1 MVGGGFPQLAYRFP
15 QFHEL
20 AGLLSQLAGMVG
32 GGFPQLRN
40 LAGVFRGGLRQLGYR
55 FPQFH
60 ELAGLRG
67 GGFPQF
73 HTLAGILSGGFRQ
86 LACRLPQLA
95 DSGGQLIQPLGA
107 GQQLRPQEL
116 VAEGFLPLGL
126 LVQNAIQVGDVVDD
140 GRAGGS
146 HKDSLLG

>member
-1 MVGGGFPQLAYRFP
+1 MLGRDFPQL
-15 QFHEL
+15 HKL

-32 GGFPQLRN
+32 GSFPQLRN
-40 LAGVFRGGLRQLGYR
+40 LAGILSGGLSQLAYR

-60 ELAGLRG
+60 ELTGLRG

-73 HTLAGILSGGFRQ
+73 HTLAGICGGGFSQ
-86 LACRLPQLA
+86 LAYRFPQLA

-116 VAEGFLPLGL
+116 MAEGFLPLGL
-126 LVQNAIQVGDVVDD
+126 FVQNAIQVGDVVDD